1 MRTLC
6 LIFLLLVISTKAF
19 ATSVKIYR
27 WVDENNIVHFSQH
40 QPSHDNYTELTM
52 AETFSPKKNDAGQLQ
67 SASTRKVQDISAD
80 FQEKC
85 AIAQANI
92 ETLIKHDKVQFTDK
106 DGQTKVLSPEEKAIQ
121 LANSE
126 KQAEVYCRQQ

>member
-6 LIFLLLVISTKAF
+6 LIFLLLIISIKAL

-40 QPSHDNYTELTM
+40 QPPHDNYTELTM
-52 AETFSPKKNDAGQLQ
+52 TETFVPKNNDAGKLQ
-67 SASTRKVQDISAD
+67 IANKHQVQDISAD

-92 ETLIKHDKVQFTDK
+92 ETLTKHDKVQFTDK
-106 DGQTKVLSPEEKAIQ
+106 DGQTKVLNQEEKAIQ

>member
-1 MRTLC
+1 MQLQG
-6 LIFLLLVISTKAF
+6 LIFLLLLIPIKAL
-19 ATSVKIYR
+19 ANDVKIYR

-40 QPSHDNYTELTM
+40 QPPHDNYTEMTIT
-52 AETFSPKKNDAGQLQ
+52 ETFAPKNNDAGKLQ
-67 SASTRKVQDISAD
+67 AASGHQVQDLSAD
-80 FQEKC
+80 FAERC

-92 ETLIKHDKVQFTDK
+92 ETLTKHDKVQFTDK
-106 DGQTKVLSPEEKAIQ
+106 DGQTRILNEEEKATQ

>member
-6 LIFLLLVISTKAF
+6 LIFLLLIIPIKAL

-40 QPSHDNYTELTM
+40 QPPHDNYTELTM
-52 AETFSPKKNDAGQLQ
+52 TETFAPKNNDTGKLQ
-67 SASTRKVQDISAD
+67 TASKPKVQDISAD

-92 ETLIKHDKVQFTDK
+92 ETLTKHDKVQFTDK
-106 DGQTKVLSPEEKAIQ
+106 DGQTKLLNQEEKAIQ

>member
-6 LIFLLLVISTKAF
+6 LIFLLQIISSNVF
-19 ATSVKIYR
+19 AASIKVYR
-27 WVDENNIVHFSQH
+27 WVDENNVVHFSQH
-40 QPSHDNYTELTM
+40 QPAHDNYTELTM
-52 AETFSPKKNDAGQLQ
+52 SETFVPKNNDTGKLQ
-67 SASTRKVQDISAD
+67 NASEQQVQDISAD

-92 ETLIKHDKVQFTDK
+92 ETLTKHDKVQFTDK
-106 DGQTKVLSPEEKAIQ
+106 DGQTKVLNQKEKALQ